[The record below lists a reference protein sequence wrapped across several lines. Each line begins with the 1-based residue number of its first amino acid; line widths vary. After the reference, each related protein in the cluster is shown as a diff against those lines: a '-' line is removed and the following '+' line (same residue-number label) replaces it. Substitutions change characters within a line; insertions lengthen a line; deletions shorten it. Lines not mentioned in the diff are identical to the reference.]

1 MDRNY
6 ITITLCI
13 KICGVEDI
21 ADAVAMRTDKFI
33 KRFLSVLFTVGCKTL
48 TLSFAKI
55 KVLNFIT
62 RLKTINL

>member
-1 MDRNY
+1 M
-6 ITITLCI
+6 
-13 KICGVEDI
+13 CGVEDI

-62 RLKTINL
+62 RLKTINF